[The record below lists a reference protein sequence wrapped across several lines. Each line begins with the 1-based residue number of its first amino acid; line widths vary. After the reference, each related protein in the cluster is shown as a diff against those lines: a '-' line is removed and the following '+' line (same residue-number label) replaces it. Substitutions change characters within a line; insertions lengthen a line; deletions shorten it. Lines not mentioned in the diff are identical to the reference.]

1 MRMLGLVASLVLAL
15 GCNRAPTSPPG
26 AATASGAAPAS
37 GAAQAS
43 GAAPGAAAPDAQ
55 LTDTGGAKIALAS
68 VLHRRAETVVVFY
81 RGFW

>member
-15 GCNRAPTSPPG
+15 GCGGAPKPPPG
-26 AATASGAAPAS
+26 APQAT
-37 GAAQAS
+37 

-55 LTDTGGAKIALAS
+55 LTDATGAKVALAS